1 VKRAFK
7 TSSPNMG
14 EVREGEAAFQW
25 QTIFARFPHPSP
37 PPYWGRGHE
46 SRLRAISLALV
57 ATVLALPAQAQDV
70 LTETRVTQ
78 FGAWQD
84 TASATL
90 IIDGSTDT
98 EVFAPVLEA
107 FAKRVPDV
115 AIRYREITTNE
126 LYQLAE
132 SGCSGNAPAADL
144 VVSSSIDQQVKLAND
159 GCAQPNHIELGKLL

>member
-1 VKRAFK
+1 MK
-7 TSSPNMG
+7 
-14 EVREGEAAFQW
+14 
-25 QTIFARFPHPSP
+25 
-37 PPYWGRGHE
+37 
-46 SRLRAISLALV
+46 SLALV
-57 ATVLALPAQAQDV
+57 AAVLALLAPPAQAQDV

-90 IIDGSTDT
+90 TIDGSTDT
-98 EVFAPVLEA
+98 EVFAPILEA

-159 GCAQPNHIELGKLL
+159 GCAQPNHSAQVQALAGLGQVARRGGGPDLRAGGHRLQSRPGAGRRRCRTRAST

>member
-1 VKRAFK
+1 MAS
-7 TSSPNMG
+7 T
-14 EVREGEAAFQW
+14 
-25 QTIFARFPHPSP
+25 
-37 PPYWGRGHE
+37 
-46 SRLRAISLALV
+46 LLAQPV
-57 ATVLALPAQAQDV
+57 WAQDV

-78 FGAWQD
+78 FGAWLE

-90 IIDGSTDT
+90 TIDGSTDT
-98 EVFAPVLEA
+98 EVFAPILEA

-159 GCAQPNHIELGKLL
+159 GCAQPNHSAAGAGAAGLGQVARRGGGPDLRAGGHRL